1 MINVV
6 ALAGLAILAAILAV
20 MLRRY
25 HAEYGMILS
34 LAAGAVILLALLSSL
49 SPALEEARS
58 LLQAA
63 ALPGESLVILFKA
76 LGVCWLA
83 QFAADSCRDAGEGA
97 LASKI
102 ELAGKTAVLLITLPL
117 FGQVAEVAA
126 QLAGA

>member
-6 ALAGLAILAAILAV
+6 ALAGLAILATILAV

>member
-63 ALPGESLVILFKA
+63 ARPGESLVILFKA

>member
-6 ALAGLAILAAILAV
+6 ALAGLAILAAILAG